1 LVTLMVHPSLTACY
15 TVVFI
20 VLAVAIARIVEKR
33 WPIDRD
39 MPLRDIVADWK
50 ATGVNL
56 GLASLLEPSALP
68 FSAAIVSAFG
78 GGLIHLRIDGVWYVL
93 SLIIYVIALD
103 LTKYWL
109 HRLDHAVPF
118 LWAMHSFHHSAEAIT
133 FFTGGRHYWLGRIL
147 TGSLLPILP
156 IVFDTPVSMAGIVAF
171 IFFLPDSCAHLNVR
185 LPMGRLITWVNSPQ
199 WHRIHHSVHPEHH
212 DKNFAALLPIW
223 DILFGT
229 AWVPKLDEYP
239 ATGIIPSEKVGIIDS
254 VVWPFRN
261 YLRR

>member
-171 IFFLPDSCAHLNVR
+171 IFFLPDSCAH
-185 LPMGRLITWVNSPQ
+185 T
-199 WHRIHHSVHPEHH
+199 
-212 DKNFAALLPIW
+212 
-223 DILFGT
+223 
-229 AWVPKLDEYP
+229 
-239 ATGIIPSEKVGIIDS
+239 
-254 VVWPFRN
+254 
-261 YLRR
+261 